1 MTNSNVF
8 DVVTVGGG
16 MGASALAI
24 SLARSGARVLVLE
37 KETKF
42 RDRVRGEALAPWGV
56 AEARKLGLAELLLN
70 TCAKELPWVE
80 MGFGPRNLVETTLQK
95 EPFYSY
101 SHPEMQEVL
110 LAEAQAAGSEVR
122 RGVTVEAVEPR
133 GNSSGTGQGKY
144 ATVTVRNGKTAKIS
158 ARLVVGVDGRG
169 SAVRRWGGF
178 AVEKSPLGFQ
188 FAGVQLTGVRWRED
202 LATFIFNPELG
213 MVLGMVPQTKG
224 RWRSYLGYP
233 RESRLALQG
242 DGKLKTFLA
251 ESARAVPITA
261 AAYANVECIGPLAS
275 FDVSESWAPHPYRD
289 GVALIGDA
297 AGTSDP
303 SFGQGM
309 GTALRDA
316 RGLRDALMR
325 NPDWDEAGHAYAREH
340 DSYFQN
346 CHKVCGWL
354 RTLFQDPCA
363 EAGAIRQRAMP
374 RISEDLTRVPDHLF
388 SGPDLPADEAVRARF
403 FGEC

>member
-1 MTNSNVF
+1 MTNSKVF

-16 MGASALAI
+16 MAASALAI
-24 SLARSGARVLVLE
+24 AMARSGARVLVLE

-42 RDRVRGEALAPWGV
+42 RDRVRGEALTPWGV

-80 MGFGPRNLVETTLQK
+80 MGFGPRNLVETTPQK

-110 LAEAQAAGSEVR
+110 LAEAQRAGSEVR

-158 ARLVVGVDGRG
+158 ARMVVGVDGRG

-213 MVLGMVPQTKG
+213 MV
-224 RWRSYLGYP
+224 
-233 RESRLALQG
+233 
-242 DGKLKTFLA
+242 
-251 ESARAVPITA
+251 
-261 AAYANVECIGPLAS
+261 
-275 FDVSESWAPHPYRD
+275 
-289 GVALIGDA
+289 
-297 AGTSDP
+297 
-303 SFGQGM
+303 
-309 GTALRDA
+309 
-316 RGLRDALMR
+316 
-325 NPDWDEAGHAYAREH
+325 
-340 DSYFQN
+340 
-346 CHKVCGWL
+346 
-354 RTLFQDPCA
+354 
-363 EAGAIRQRAMP
+363 
-374 RISEDLTRVPDHLF
+374 
-388 SGPDLPADEAVRARF
+388 
-403 FGEC
+403 